1 MKVTKPFR
9 NGRCKLGAFVG
20 LASVVLTGV
29 LTCAAG
35 TRTISSTG
43 EFGDSFT
50 AGWETISYTGPT
62 ATYGGLFTADPGSQH
77 GTTVEVTDPS
87 ATLTLASSAQSSGG
101 LVKTGPGGLT
111 IKTGGITYGY
121 SDVQGG
127 YWSSYSHIR
136 WTDGAVS
143 YCYPAIAV
151 VNGTLTIDA
160 PGGSAE
166 SVMPD
171 SVIGLYDTSSPAP
184 SATMKVMGGTV
195 NFNNSLT
202 INRGVGTTSD
212 HPASTLYVTTNAWA
226 QMVNVWMTTS
236 GIDNN
241 SYSGDSFLD
250 VDGGRVTVNN
260 SVQFGRANGNAHI
273 LVRNGGLFEQKKT
286 LESAWY
292 VDNKPTWVF
301 DLPNNSNAYVN
312 TTFEISGC
320 STARIETVSN
330 KKMKYSKYRNVV
342 KVHDGGVL
350 LLNNTSYYATN
361 GLHGGFAEFNEATL
375 APLDFK
381 LVSNWFAGLQSY
393 DVGAGGLVVTNET
406 LAYLGGTST
415 GSGTITKL
423 GDGMLS
429 LHPGSAAMDVRGGS
443 IRLLA
448 NSYHPETAF
457 DTGGTVTAANGTTVE
472 IVGDGALGN
481 MTLTP
486 GGQRSVFRARGLEAS
501 LNGWEFSRTTSFR
514 YDGWLKANETR
525 RTEVGSIWRKEAM
538 DVTRSF
544 TLSFDMY
551 PTCYATTYPYGF
563 SVAWQNTAAGKTFAA
578 AEAARGLCYR
588 KIENPCP
595 NSYAIGYDVAGSM
608 VRFARSV
615 DLGNG
620 TTGGYFLAGNDDHD
634 GLFSASAS
642 GVRPSATDCLRLTC
656 AYDAELHQMVLTIRR
671 LADSTS
677 KSFTNNVN
685 LAERC
690 GGGAAYLR
698 LAGQSGISTDSH
710 GNRMEGEYLF
720 GSIKLNYGTP
730 AETRVAVGGRVS
742 VPNNGTFNATLDED
756 PSVKAWTVNE
766 LARNNGDVTLNVSG
780 AADASLGFSSFS
792 GTGNI
797 VKTGDA
803 SLGIGIG
810 VSPLVGNLRVENGGL
825 AFFPVGAALLAPTA
839 ANWQFSKPTAAEV
852 EAGSTPADSGGLF
865 VSGGFALGRTSNKEG
880 TYSDNVNSTHRVYV
894 GGRWK
899 LSYRLKVSSNTNYGL
914 LYFSLFFHNDP
925 RGAAAKG
932 TAYGATSGIENGAF
946 VIWSPHAVQGGE
958 VNNGVLV
965 TGTPQKPTSGN
976 TVSYSPVSLTAVGR
990 TNIADP
996 VTGNVGITN
1005 KIANVTLTYDP
1016 IAKKLNMKLDQEEGD
1031 HHFDHDFAIDIPA
1044 AVGGNYA
1051 YIGFG
1056 TSTPANWFNVVQT
1069 VTDLAFDD
1077 GTDRSID
1084 GTLALTQPSTT
1095 IRLDGAAGQ
1104 TNRLAST
1111 ITVPAS
1117 GRLVLASTN
1126 GVVATADSLVGDGA
1140 LAIDGG
1146 AFAVSSAE
1154 TITGVQELALDNGAS
1169 LDIPPGVSVKV
1180 RKLFVDGT
1188 NMGAGFFT
1196 SDAPFVSGGGRIIS
1210 GNGVTII
1217 IR

>member
-1 MKVTKPFR
+1 MKATKTFKMR
-9 NGRCKLGAFVG
+9 GGRKVATLLAI
-20 LASVVLTGV
+20 ASVVLA
-29 LTCAAG
+29 CAAG
-35 TRTISSTG
+35 TQTISSTG
-43 EFGDSFT
+43 EFGESFI

-62 ATYGGLFTADPGSQH
+62 ATYSGLFTANPGSQH
-77 GTTVEVTDPS
+77 GTTVEVSDPS
-87 ATLTLASSAQSSGG
+87 ATLTLANSAQSSGG
-101 LVKTGPGGLT
+101 LVKTGPGELA
-111 IKTGGITYGY
+111 IKTGGITYAY
-121 SDVQGG
+121 SDVQGN
-127 YWSSYSHIR
+127 YWSSYSHVR

-166 SVMPD
+166 SLMPD
-171 SVIGLYDTSSPAP
+171 SAIGLYDTSSPAP

-195 NFNNSLT
+195 NFYNSLT

-226 QMVNVWMTTS
+226 KMANLWMTT
-236 GIDNN
+236 GGMDNN

-292 VDNKPTWVF
+292 VDNKQTLVF
-301 DLPNNSNAYVN
+301 DLPNSSNSNVN

-330 KKMKYSKYRNVV
+330 KKMKSSKYRNVV

-361 GLHGGFAEFNEATL
+361 GLYGGFAEFNEATL

-429 LHPGSAAMDVRGGS
+429 LHPGSAAVDVRGGA

-448 NSYHPETAF
+448 NSYHPETLLNA
-457 DTGGTVTAANGTTVE
+457 TGTVTAANGTTVE
-472 IVGDGALGN
+472 VVGDGALGN

-486 GGQRSVFRARGLEAS
+486 GGQKSVFRARGLESA
-501 LNGWEFSRTTSFR
+501 LDGWEFFRPSSFR

-525 RTEVGSIWRKEAM
+525 RTEVGSIWRKESV

-544 TLSFDMY
+544 TLSFDVY
-551 PTCYATTYPYGF
+551 PTCYATTIPYGF
-563 SVAWQNTAAGKTFAA
+563 SVVWQNTTAGKTIA
-578 AEAARGLCYR
+578 AEAGRGLCYC
-588 KIENPCP
+588 KVDNPCV
-595 NSYAIGYDVAGSM
+595 NSYAVGYDVAGSM
-608 VRFARSV
+608 VRFARSA

-620 TTGGYFLAGNDDHD
+620 TTGGYFLTDNDDHD
-634 GLFSASAS
+634 GAFSCWAL
-642 GVRPSATDCLRLTC
+642 GRRPSAAECLRLTC
-656 AYDAELHQMVLTIRR
+656 AYDADHSRMVLTIKR
-671 LADSTS
+671 LADSVS

-698 LAGQSGISTDSH
+698 LAGQSGTSTDSL
-710 GNRMEGEYLF
+710 GNKMEGEYLF
-720 GSIKLNYGTP
+720 GNIKLHYGKP
-730 AETRVAVGGRVS
+730 IETRAAAGGRVS
-742 VPNNGTFNATLDED
+742 VPGSGTFNAILDED
-756 PSVKAWTVNE
+756 PSVKAWIVDE
-766 LARNNGDVTLNVSG
+766 LARNGDMTINVSG
-780 AADASLGFSSFS
+780 ANDASLGFASFS

-797 VKTGDA
+797 VKTGES
-803 SLGIGIG
+803 SLGIGCGI
-810 VSPLVGNLRVENGGL
+810 SPLVGNLRVENGGL
-825 AFFPVGAALLAPTA
+825 AFFPVGTALLAPTA
-839 ANWQFSKPTAAEV
+839 ANWQFSKPTDAEV
-852 EAGSTPADSGGLF
+852 DAGSKPEASGGLF
-865 VSGGFALGRTSNKEG
+865 VNGGFALGRTSNLEG

-932 TAYGATSGIENGAF
+932 TTYGATSGIENGAF
-946 VIWSPHAVQGGE
+946 VIWSPYAAQGGA
-958 VNNGVLV
+958 VSDGVLV
-965 TGTPQKPTSGN
+965 TSTPEKPTSGN
-976 TVSYSPVSLTAVGR
+976 TVSYSPVSLTAIGR
-990 TNIADP
+990 TTIADP
-996 VTGNVGITN
+996 ATGNVGLTN
-1005 KIANVTLTYDP
+1005 KTADVTFTYDP
-1016 IAKKLNMKLDQEEGD
+1016 VAKKLNMKFDQEEGN
-1031 HHFDHDFAIDIPA
+1031 HHFDHDFPIDIPA
-1044 AVGGNYA
+1044 AVGGNHA

-1069 VTDLAFDD
+1069 ITDLTFDD

-1084 GTLALTQPSTT
+1084 GTLALTQPSTP

-1111 ITVPAS
+1111 ITVPAN
-1117 GRLVLASTN
+1117 GRLVLSSTN

-1146 AFAVSSAE
+1146 AFAVSSAD

-1169 LDIPPGVSVKV
+1169 LDIPSGVSVKV

-1188 NMGAGFFT
+1188 NMGVGCFT

-1217 IR
+1217 FR

>member
-1 MKVTKPFR
+1 MKATKTFKMR
-9 NGRCKLGAFVG
+9 GGRKVATLLAI
-20 LASVVLTGV
+20 ASVVLA
-29 LTCAAG
+29 CAAG
-35 TRTISSTG
+35 TQTISSTG
-43 EFGDSFT
+43 EFGESFI

-62 ATYGGLFTADPGSQH
+62 ATYSGLFTANPGSQH
-77 GTTVEVTDPS
+77 GTTVEVSDPS
-87 ATLTLASSAQSSGG
+87 ATLTLANSAQSSGG
-101 LVKTGPGGLT
+101 LVKTGPGELA
-111 IKTGGITYGY
+111 IKTGGITYAY

-127 YWSSYSHIR
+127 YWSSYSHVQ

-143 YCYPAIAV
+143 YCYPSIAV
-151 VNGTLTIDA
+151 VNGTLTFDA
-160 PGGSAE
+160 PSGSAE
-166 SVMPD
+166 SVMKD
-171 SVIGLYDTSSPAP
+171 SAIGLYDASSPAP
-184 SATMKVMGGTV
+184 SATMKIMGGTV
-195 NFNNSLT
+195 NFDNSLT

-226 QMVNVWMTTS
+226 KMANLWMTT
-236 GIDNN
+236 GGMDNN

-286 LESAWY
+286 LEGAWY
-292 VDNKPTWVF
+292 VDNKPTLVF
-301 DLPNNSNAYVN
+301 DLPNNSNSYVN

-330 KKMKYSKYRNVV
+330 KKMKYSQYRNVV
-342 KVHDGGVL
+342 KVHDDGVL
-350 LLNNTSYYATN
+350 QLNNTSYYVTN
-361 GLHGGFAEFNEATL
+361 GMYGGFAEFNGATL

-393 DVGAGGLVVTNET
+393 DVGAGGLTVTNET

-415 GSGTITKL
+415 GTGTITKL
-423 GDGMLS
+423 GDGTLS
-429 LHPGSAAMDVRGGS
+429 LHPGSAAMDVRGGG

-448 NSYHPETAF
+448 NTYHPETTLNA
-457 DTGGTVTAANGTTVE
+457 TGTVMAANGTTVE
-472 IVGDGALGN
+472 IVGDGALGR
-481 MTLTP
+481 MTLKP
-486 GGQRSVFRARGLEAS
+486 GGQKSVFRARGLEAA
-501 LNGWEFSRTTSFR
+501 LDGWEFSRPASFR

-525 RTEVGSIWRKEAM
+525 RTEVGSIWYMDAV
-538 DVTRSF
+538 DVTSSF

-551 PTCYATTYPYGF
+551 PTRYATTYPYGF
-563 SVAWQNTAAGKTFAA
+563 SVVWQNTSAGKTFAA

-588 KIENPCP
+588 KVDNPCT
-595 NSYAIGYDVAGSM
+595 NSYAIGYDIAGSM

-620 TTGGYFLAGNDDHD
+620 TTGGYFLTGNDDND
-634 GLFSASAS
+634 GAFNCLSS
-642 GVRPSATDCLRLTC
+642 GKMPSAAECLRLTC
-656 AYDAELHQMVLTIRR
+656 AYDANHYKMVLTIKR
-671 LADSTS
+671 LADSVS

-698 LAGQSGISTDSH
+698 LAGQSGTSTDSL
-710 GNRMEGEYLF
+710 GNKMEGEYLF
-720 GSIKLNYGTP
+720 GNIKLHYGKP
-730 AETRVAVGGRVS
+730 IETRAAAGGRVS
-742 VPNNGTFNATLDED
+742 VPGSGTFNAILDED
-756 PSVKAWTVNE
+756 PSVKAWIVDE
-766 LARNNGDVTLNVSG
+766 LARNGDMTINVSG
-780 AADASLGFSSFS
+780 ANDASLGFASFS

-797 VKTGDA
+797 VKTGES
-803 SLGIGIG
+803 SLGIGCGI
-810 VSPLVGNLRVENGGL
+810 SPLVGNLRVENGGL
-825 AFFPVGAALLAPTA
+825 AFFPVGTALLAPTA
-839 ANWQFSKPTAAEV
+839 ANWQFSKPTDAEV

-865 VSGGFALGRTSNKEG
+865 VNGGFSLGRTSNKAG

-932 TAYGATSGIENGAF
+932 TTYGATSGIENGAF
-946 VIWSPHAVQGGE
+946 VIWSPYAAQGSAVSD
-958 VNNGVLV
+958 GVLV
-965 TGTPQKPTSGN
+965 TNTPEKPTSGN

-1146 AFAVSSAE
+1146 AFAVSSAD

-1169 LDIPPGVSVKV
+1169 LDIPAGVSVKV

-1188 NMGAGFFT
+1188 NMGVGCFT

-1217 IR
+1217 FR